1 VADASAI
8 TYDALRLAAEHI
20 LGKIKEGKR
29 LSTED
34 IFILYFG
41 TIVNELKDVRSE
53 VARLEDKI
61 DKKQSTH
68 RRDK

>member
-1 VADASAI
+1 MRLTSLIA
-8 TYDALRLAAEHI
+8 YDALKMAVEHV

-34 IFILYFG
+34 IFILYLG
-41 TIVNELKDVRSE
+41 TIVNEPKDVRSE

-61 DKKQSTH
+61 DKNNQR
-68 RRDK
+68 RRDE